1 MGVEDSLEPLK
12 ANGREVMIAAA
23 TRRRLCSRS
32 VVDEELDARG
42 GVLDVLA
49 GLDDVWESS
58 AARSSRLVSIGL
70 DVGSRGEGNVAD
82 AMGSMSR
89 RWGRS
94 CGRWNG
100 SRTSRGS
107 RDVVDTCEN
116 VLEVPWLDWI
126 RQEPSHVGV
135 K

>member
-1 MGVEDSLEPLK
+1 MD
-12 ANGREVMIAAA
+12 EV
-23 TRRRLCSRS
+23 
-32 VVDEELDARG
+32 LDARG

-49 GLDDVWESS
+49 SRDCVWESS
-58 AARSSRLVSIGL
+58 AARGSRLVSIGL
-70 DVGSRGEGNVAD
+70 VVGSRGEGKVAD

-107 RDVVDTCEN
+107 RDVVEACEN
-116 VLEVPWLDWI
+116 VLEAPWLGSI
-126 RQEPSHVGV
+126 RQEPSHVEVSDGNSMNN